1 MRSTMPQPDRR
12 WLSWIRKSEKNWND
26 MNNVTWTLWMY
37 PLTMWPSKMT
47 SCDVNL
53 KSLLVYLDHKCNA
66 LQQNW
71 SQSTEPPWHV
81 GPLLIGHQRLA
92 PMAVVAVPLAPDQYL
107 EAQQDRSR
115 TEKYQ
120 NIWKIIEK
128 YALRTIA
135 RRITMITTN
144 PKEVTCY
151 FRLRE
156 HLEFRVEAYVR
167 ISCYPRFPNIELA
180 YDSHVLSFV
189 KVNVHCQKSGRV
201 NESPHDLWR
210 PCS

>member
-1 MRSTMPQPDRR
+1 MT
-12 WLSWIRKSEKNWND
+12 WI
-26 MNNVTWTLWMY
+26 TWTLWIY
-37 PLTMWPSKMT
+37 PLTMRPSKMT

-66 LQQNW
+66 LRLYNKTGLK
-71 SQSTEPPWHV
+71 STEPPWHV

-107 EAQQDRSR
+107 QAKQDRSR

-156 HLEFRVEAYVR
+156 HLVLKLTYEYRAT
-167 ISCYPRFPNIELA
+167 PAFPNSIGSMILMFF
-180 YDSHVLSFV
+180 HLSKWMFTV
-189 KVNVHCQKSGRV
+189 KKVDEWTKARMTCDDPVARLPS
-201 NESPHDLWR
+201 S
-210 PCS
+210 

>member
-1 MRSTMPQPDRR
+1 MT
-12 WLSWIRKSEKNWND
+12 LI
-26 MNNVTWTLWMY
+26 TWTLWIY
-37 PLTMWPSKMT
+37 PLTMRPSKMT

-66 LQQNW
+66 LRLSNKTGLK
-71 SQSTEPPWHV
+71 STEPPWHV

-107 EAQQDRSR
+107 QAKQDRSR

-156 HLEFRVEAYVR
+156 HLVLKLTYEYRAT
-167 ISCYPRFPNIELA
+167 PAFPTFNWL

-189 KVNVHCQKSGRV
+189 EVNVHCQKSGRV